1 MYGCWA
7 QKLSGSRK
15 CIGQLKC
22 ENPLRLREQR
32 WHWHASQGEKDLHG
46 PRFPP
51 PPPTFRSTLVISTA
65 DLKIVQL
72 TVIVIP
78 TFIMSTT
85 VAIVISMI
93 LLLLLLVVL
102 PTMTIDYVYLYDGH
116 AIGYI
121 TTSRT
126 VSIVATAIT
135 MTITI
140 SLTGA
145 IASTVTIPATSY
157 Y

>member
-1 MYGCWA
+1 M
-7 QKLSGSRK
+7 
-15 CIGQLKC
+15 
-22 ENPLRLREQR
+22 
-32 WHWHASQGEKDLHG
+32 
-46 PRFPP
+46 
-51 PPPTFRSTLVISTA
+51 VISTA

-102 PTMTIDYVYLYDGH
+102 PTMTIDYVYLYDGN